1 MKRLKTVLCS
11 LAAVLLM
18 TGCQDQVQ
26 QISGAYSYKIS
37 GTAVVDDTEYRLAD
51 EQGAMEVVRLNGD
64 SALLTFNALLG
75 QAYTAKALIDGKQL
89 TIAPYERHVTVGVN
103 GYTVTAT
110 GEGTAYDGT
119 LVITLHY
126 NSAEVSANSLT
137 LLCKKN

>member
-1 MKRLKTVLCS
+1 M
-11 LAAVLLM
+11 
-18 TGCQDQVQ
+18 Q

-37 GTAVVDDTEYRLAD
+37 GTAVVDDTEHRLAD

-75 QAYTAKALIDGKQL
+75 QAYTTKALIAGKQL
-89 TIAPYERHVTVGVN
+89 TLVPYQRHVTIGATD
-103 GYTVTAT
+103 YQVTAT

-119 LVITLHY
+119 IVITLHY